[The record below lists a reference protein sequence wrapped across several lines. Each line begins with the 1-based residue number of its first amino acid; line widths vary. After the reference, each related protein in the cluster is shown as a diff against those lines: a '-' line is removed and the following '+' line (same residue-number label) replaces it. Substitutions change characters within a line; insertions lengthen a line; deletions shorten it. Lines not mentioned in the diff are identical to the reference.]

1 LYRHELDR
9 TCRRPNTLDFVSLG
23 TVEALLRAIAFQLV
37 RSSSLV
43 SKGSFDKNFQH
54 SLVVRVAI
62 LTAKTAIAIVQ
73 FRSIVAGQHGV
84 SENYISGRGRR
95 KA

>member
-1 LYRHELDR
+1 MYRHELDR

-73 FRSIVAGQHGV
+73 FRSIVAGQLSV